1 MIKNILKGM
10 LIGIANIIPG
20 VSGGTMAVSMGIY
33 DRLISCISHP
43 FKDLKNNVLF
53 LIPIALGMGLAI
65 VASAFGI
72 DYLFETFPL
81 QTNLLFIGLILGSL
95 PAIYKKVKY
104 SALRI
109 GQILAAVIFFG
120 LVVGMAMLN
129 GANGS
134 SVQLEVNFISLLKL
148 FFIGVIAS
156 ATMVIPGV
164 SGSMMLLLLGYYN
177 PILDTIKELFRAVI
191 GFNFEK
197 IFTEVLLLS
206 PFGIGVLVGM
216 VAIAKVIE
224 VIFAQFP
231 MYAYWAIIGLLFA
244 SPVAILLV
252 GTFKEITVLGI
263 ITGIAAFGGG
273 LFISGRLGENETA
286 E

>member
-1 MIKNILKGM
+1 MIKNVLKGM

-43 FKDLKNNVLF
+43 FKDFKNNVLF

-95 PAIYKKVKY
+95 PAIYKKVK
-104 SALRI
+104 SATMRLGHI
-109 GQILAAVIFFG
+109 AAAIFFFS

-129 GANGS
+129 GANGNY
-134 SVQLEVNFISLLKL
+134 VQLEVTFIALVKL
-148 FFIGVIAS
+148 FLIGVLAS

-164 SGSMMLLLLGYYN
+164 SGSMVLLLLGYYN
-177 PILDTIKELFRAVI
+177 PILASINDFIRALTDFDVPAMLNEFGVLF
-191 GFNFEK
+191 
-197 IFTEVLLLS
+197 
-206 PFGIGVLVGM
+206 PFGIGVIVGVLV
-216 VAIAKVIE
+216 IAKIIE
-224 VIFAQFP
+224 YIFEKFP
-231 MYAYWAIIGLLFA
+231 LYAYWAIIGLIVA
-244 SPVAILLV
+244 SPIAIIAMGTFPVLTVINV
-252 GTFKEITVLGI
+252 GTGIVALALGI
-263 ITGIAAFGGG
+263 FVAMK
-273 LFISGRLGENETA
+273 LGE
-286 E
+286 